1 MLVLQRYEGQ
11 SIRVDDDVLIT
22 VLQVIDGTDD
32 KTPYVR
38 IGIAAPINKRILR
51 EELWNKNQLGK
62 ADAANKP

>member
-1 MLVLQRYEGQ
+1 M
-11 SIRVDDDVLIT
+11 IT

-62 ADAANKP
+62 ADAANKT